1 MGEVDIA
8 LIVIGAVWISVISA
22 VAVLCRVASSAD
34 KHIRRPR
41 PEPPISAGAR
51 GQEARR
57 TDRHTSEAR
66 ISASE
71 ARLPH

>member
-22 VAVLCRVASSAD
+22 VVVVCRVASSAD
-34 KHIRRPR
+34 KDIRRR
-41 PEPPISAGAR
+41 RREPPISGGAR
-51 GQEARR
+51 GQEALR
-57 TDRHTSEAR
+57 TDRHATEAR
-66 ISASE
+66 LSASE

>member
-22 VAVLCRVASSAD
+22 VVVLCRVASIAD
-34 KHIRRPR
+34 EDIRRPR
-41 PEPPISAGAR
+41 PEPPISGGAR

-57 TDRHTSEAR
+57 TARHTSEAR
-66 ISASE
+66 
-71 ARLPH
+71 LPH